1 MSEHHWFE
9 GLADHLGSA
18 YLRYSFTKGTQR
30 ETAFLVDVLGLEA
43 GMRVLDVGCGPGRH
57 AHALAQLDI
66 EVVGVDISQTF
77 VDLASGAG
85 TRGCSF
91 VRGDAR
97 ALTFDGEFDAAYA
110 MCQGAFGLQAG
121 PAAPTDRVGLGG
133 DRDVLSGMTRA
144 VRPGGRVGVAAF
156 SAYFQVRH
164 LEGGT
169 DGTFDAYRGVHHEV
183 TTVHDPDGTG
193 REVDLW
199 TTCFTPREL
208 VLLAESVGLEP
219 IDIWSVCS
227 GERYER
233 TDPTIDEPEFFLVA
247 ARPPANS

>member
-1 MSEHHWFE
+1 MSHWFE

-30 ETAFLVDVLGLEA
+30 EVAFLVDALGLEP

-57 AHALAQLDI
+57 AHALALLGI

-77 VDLASGAG
+77 IDLATAEGVEGA
-85 TRGCSF
+85 SF
-91 VRGDAR
+91 ERCDAR
-97 ALTFDGEFDAAYA
+97 RLPFESEFDAAYA

-121 PAAPTDRVGLGG
+121 PAAPQDRAGLGG
-133 DRDVLSGMTRA
+133 DRDVLAGMGRA
-144 VRPGGRVGVAAF
+144 VRHGGRVGVAAF

-169 DGTFDAYRGVHHEV
+169 EGSFDAYSGVHHEL
-183 TTVHDPDGTG
+183 TTVHDPEGAG

-208 VLLAESVGLEP
+208 VLLAESVGLAP
-219 IDIWSVCS
+219 LDVWSVCS
-227 GERYER
+227 GETYER
-233 TDPTIDEPEFFLVA
+233 TDPDIDEPEFFLTATRPDSRIVA
-247 ARPPANS
+247 